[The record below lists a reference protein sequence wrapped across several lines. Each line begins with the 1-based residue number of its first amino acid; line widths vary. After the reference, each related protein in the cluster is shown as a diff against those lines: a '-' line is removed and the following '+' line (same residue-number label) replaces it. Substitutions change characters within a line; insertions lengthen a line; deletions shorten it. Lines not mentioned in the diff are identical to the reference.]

1 MSTKCCFSLP
11 RGNNRAELLF
21 VAEGA
26 NSQVFRTPKII
37 ENGSI
42 MKILQKKVYPT
53 FKMKMGTA
61 FLSTTSV
68 AISTFSLCCLVEMM
82 PIFIMK
88 VGYINPRKI
97 FITCSFSKLFGVL
110 KRWEFPLALPNVSAH
125 KQNVWR
131 YFFCNTV
138 PKSLFQTGTIPPLPR
153 EWAPWKYIIIADT
166 SYGISKIE
174 KYKHKLCPHPV
185 SCQTCEN

>member
-1 MSTKCCFSLP
+1 MFKYQELDVTRMVMRILSFVTIIYKWSCLNTSTGNQR
-11 RGNNRAELLF
+11 RGESGLF
-21 VAEGA
+21 
-26 NSQVFRTPKII
+26 
-37 ENGSI
+37 
-42 MKILQKKVYPT
+42 
-53 FKMKMGTA
+53 
-61 FLSTTSV
+61 
-68 AISTFSLCCLVEMM
+68 
-82 PIFIMK
+82 FIMK

-97 FITCSFSKLFGVL
+97 FTTCSFSKLFGVL

-138 PKSLFQTGTIPPLPR
+138 PKSLFQTGTIHPLPH